1 MKRILALA
9 FAGVIA
15 AVVAGCG
22 GGGPTTTTPPPP
34 PPSQYG
40 GIAFEVGENC
50 AYIVGAITTR
60 QSTRSAAETTADQ
73 RCETAARNQ
82 AAGASRP
89 GCRATSFSQCAAFAV
104 GTNDARECGGYVRHA
119 SSRSSAI
126 SDAIDGC
133 ESDLAPGADCGILV
147 NACSSSAAPSVE
159 VWDPFPDSPPGPSPT
174 PMPPPPGP
182 GTSTPLRDVNVTIPA
197 SCPRQVQV
205 CVRDHECEDGDQIRV
220 SVNGSVIF
228 SGELF
233 NAWNCQNVPVQQG
246 TNRFELFAINGTGFK
261 GNCSHTDANT
271 GEIVVTGG
279 NTRGTQ
285 SWRHRGGA
293 GSQANLNVTV
303 GPAGGTC
310 TPTGSEP
317 GSNTGPGTGTRLYGA
332 VANAFHSQCQGRA
345 TGMSS
350 GHSDLASAES
360 RALQECQSR
369 RSSGLPGCTV
379 IARFGSAYQ
388 GNHQCAAVAYGERT
402 SGNVTSCKLRV
413 GTGSTESAAQSDAL
427 SDCRS
432 GGYRCSVEPSDTGG
446 LLSACAQ

>member
-1 MKRILALA
+1 MSLFRPHARAKFR
-9 FAGVIA
+9 FACA
-15 AVVAGCG
+15 
-22 GGGPTTTTPPPP
+22 TTNART
-34 PPSQYG
+34 
-40 GIAFEVGENC
+40 
-50 AYIVGAITTR
+50 AIR
-60 QSTRSAAETTADQ
+60 FD
-73 RCETAARNQ
+73 
-82 AAGASRP
+82 
-89 GCRATSFSQCAAFAV
+89 
-104 GTNDARECGGYVRHA
+104 
-119 SSRSSAI
+119 
-126 SDAIDGC
+126 
-133 ESDLAPGADCGILV
+133 
-147 NACSSSAAPSVE
+147 
-159 VWDPFPDSPPGPSPT
+159 
-174 PMPPPPGP
+174 
-182 GTSTPLRDVNVTIPA
+182 
-197 SCPRQVQV
+197 
-205 CVRDHECEDGDQIRV
+205 V

-402 SGNVTSCKLRV
+402 SGNVTSCKLRC
-413 GTGSTESAAQSDAL
+413 GNRQYRIGSTIGCAVQLSVRRIQLFSGTLRHRRVALGLRPIKSFAPSAKPAKKL
-427 SDCRS
+427 SRP
-432 GGYRCSVEPSDTGG
+432 V
-446 LLSACAQ
+446 A